1 MGDVIVGDK
10 YHEQLKR
17 PYDVN
22 DIKSTVLSIKEPYNK
37 IYIIGKCYFDDVEF
51 DVSKFG
57 GKIEEWAAWEAPGF
71 AQFELASLRANLF
84 FQSAVVVLQRCHSLC
99 LRTSVM

>member
-1 MGDVIVGDK
+1 MQSAINSKLKAYRSFRIQPPALVESSFEAAASACHDGD
-10 YHEQLKR
+10 
-17 PYDVN
+17 
-22 DIKSTVLSIKEPYNK
+22 
-37 IYIIGKCYFDDVEF
+37 EF